1 MPVGEEEI
9 GVGKTASLT
18 AGLEAISGKYG
29 DLERR
34 VDGTLVSNDEGYKNI
49 SGKLKEVLVGKQGE
63 FALLIGSG
71 GVLSILPD
79 LPTNTVLV
87 VDKNPAVLEY
97 NQMVQTLVLES
108 DSPEEVWEKLSGLNL
123 EDRFQVVKDIRSERY
138 REEINLALINKEAR
152 EYGDYHWTSPDR
164 FHQVKEALKRK
175 DIVYVS
181 ADVVDEGFS
190 QALQELAKKYNTAI
204 TFANFSNLHSWLEP
218 KTMEFIKNWP
228 FSKNAAILYSCHKG
242 ALLGDYP
249 RMHIAQNPEE
259 YIRETI

>member
-49 SGKLKEVLVGKQGE
+49 SGKLKEVLVGKQEE

-123 EDRFQVVKDIRSERY
+123 EDRFQVVKDMRSEKY
-138 REEINLALINKEAR
+138 REEINLALINTFPIFSNCFPD
-152 EYGDYHWTSPDR
+152 GLTSPLM
-164 FHQVKEALKRK
+164 K
-175 DIVYVS
+175 
-181 ADVVDEGFS
+181 
-190 QALQELAKKYNTAI
+190 
-204 TFANFSNLHSWLEP
+204 
-218 KTMEFIKNWP
+218 
-228 FSKNAAILYSCHKG
+228 
-242 ALLGDYP
+242 
-249 RMHIAQNPEE
+249 
-259 YIRETI
+259 